1 MGIVLNLKQDFR
13 LTSLYRVALSDSEGF
28 LLLKSEIL
36 RSAQN
41 DKRKSC

>member
-1 MGIVLNLKQDFR
+1 MRDFR
-13 LTSLYRVALSDSEGF
+13 STSLYRVALSDSEGS

-41 DKRKSC
+41 DKQKS